1 MLTKSQEDEIR
12 ELLAEDESKEEEPG
26 DEDDVLL
33 SSNDIDLVH
42 SSQECQQQKRISQ
55 GTTEELE
62 QAIEDLMQLEDSSCS
77 ESQLKP
83 SAEYDAQKEVILTD
97 Q

>member
-12 ELLAEDESKEEEPG
+12 ELLAEDESKEEQG
-26 DEDDVLL
+26 DENDVLL

-42 SSQECQQQKRISQ
+42 SSQECQQQKMISK
-55 GTTEELE
+55 GTSEELE

-83 SAEYDAQKEVILTD
+83 SAQYDAQKEVILTD

>member
-12 ELLAEDESKEEEPG
+12 ELLAEDESKEEER

>member
-12 ELLAEDESKEEEPG
+12 ELLAEDESKEEEG

-42 SSQECQQQKRISQ
+42 SSQECQQQKKISQ

-83 SAEYDAQKEVILTD
+83 SVEYDAQKEVILTD